1 MSGAGGRSPP
11 TVEGRPM
18 RVKAAILATL
28 MLVSAACSA
37 AAPAPQQSTEADIT
51 LSGAPVSITLWH
63 ALSGP
68 QQVALDAMVKKFNE
82 TNGKGITVSA
92 LNQGNYTQLYQKTLG
107 AIQAGALPELA
118 NAYESFVADYMKA
131 DVVVDLGPYKDS
143 KTNGL
148 NKQSQDDVYKG
159 YYDTNTFPQYGNRL
173 LSWPFTKSLA
183 VMYVNEDV
191 LKDAGKAIPKTWD
204 EFEATVRAV
213 TKKDASGKTTRYG
226 FAFNTDASYFNAQV
240 YARGGTLMAA
250 DNKTVAWNGKE
261 GLATLQMYDRMNKEA
276 TGYTPKGL
284 AFQNDFAAGK
294 LAFFL
299 SSTSTLPFI
308 KDLADKAPFKWSI
321 ANLPQTDPAKAKTVQ
336 FGANVAVFKSTPE
349 KQLAS
354 WLFIKWFT
362 DTEQS
367 AQFASTSYYMPVRK
381 TASEQQILKDYW
393 AKVPQGKQGF
403 DLIQVS
409 SPEPNVRGQQDIR
422 DVIFNMITEVLT
434 GKSTPEQ
441 AIATAG
447 TKSNAI
453 LKDSQ

>member
-1 MSGAGGRSPP
+1 
-11 TVEGRPM
+11 M
-18 RVKAAILATL
+18 RIKSAILATL

-51 LSGAPVSITLWH
+51 LSGAPVGITLWH

-118 NAYESFVADYMKA
+118 HAYESFVADYMKA
-131 DVVVDLGPYKDS
+131 DVVVDLGAYKDS
-143 KTNGL
+143 VKNGL
-148 NKQSQDDVYKG
+148 AKASQDDIYKG
-159 YYDTNTFPQYGNRL
+159 YYDTNTFPQYGNKL

-183 VMYVNEDV
+183 VMYVNNDV
-191 LKDAGKAIPKTWD
+191 LKEIGKPIPKTWD
-204 EFEATVRAV
+204 EFEATALAA
-213 TKKDASGKTTRYG
+213 TKKDASGKVTRYG

-240 YARGGTLMAA
+240 YARGGNLMAA

-261 GLATLQMYDRMNKEA
+261 GLAVLQMYDRMNKNGSGYSPKSFDYQGDLA
-276 TGYTPKGL
+276 T
-284 AFQNDFAAGK
+284 GK
-294 LAFFL
+294 LAFFF
-299 SSTSTLPFI
+299 SSTSTVPFM
-308 KDLADKAPFKWSI
+308 KQLADTAPFSWSI
-321 ANLPQTDPAKAKTVQ
+321 ANLPQAATDPAKAKTVQ
-336 FGANVAVFKSTPE
+336 FGANVAIFKSTPE

-354 WLFIKWFT
+354 WLFIKWMSET
-362 DTEQS
+362 DQS

-441 AIATAG
+441 AIGTAG
-447 TKSNAI
+447 TKSNQI